1 MDQSTFLPAE
11 PSDVWEV
18 LTSPDGVES
27 WLGEGS
33 DLPPVEGASL
43 DVADVETGVR
53 RIGRVETVEPGR
65 RLGFVWW
72 PEGRDEDDTCASR
85 VELVLTPDSDGTR
98 LDVIEIPLVPSA
110 VAMGSAQASNSAW
123 AWRSAA
129 VEMAVSAPVLG
140 RGLTLVC

>member
-1 MDQSTFLPAE
+1 MDHSTFLPAE

-33 DLPPVEGASL
+33 DLPAIEGAPL
-43 DVADVETGVR
+43 DVADVETGIR
-53 RIGRVETVEPGR
+53 RVGRVETVEPGR

-72 PEGRDEDDTCASR
+72 PEGRDDSDASR
-85 VELVLTPDSDGTR
+85 VELVLTPDADGTR
-98 LDVIEIPLVPSA
+98 LDVIELPV
-110 VAMGSAQASNSAW
+110 VASGVATASLQASNSTW
-123 AWRSAA
+123 TWRSAA